1 MVVLPVAGFLY
12 LRCEP
17 LELTHSKPLASSS
30 FIISLG
36 VIGILLSLR
45 SISII
50 YVKYVFVNINI
61 RVLRNINSK
70 GAITTKK
77 RPQCANTES
86 VSIDQLAHKSDT
98 IDPTIVL
105 YHLAGRIANPKGD
118 TMKKK
123 QPNTRHGRAA
133 IYARY
138 SSHNQREASI
148 EQQVKACRELA
159 VRLGLDVVETYED
172 KAISGKSDR
181 RPSFQRLLRD
191 AEKGYFDCV
200 LAWKSNRMGRNMLQA
215 MTNEA
220 RLKDWGVRTFYAEED
235 FDDTAAGRF
244 ALRNMMNVNQ
254 FYSENMAE
262 DITRGM
268 MDNASKCL
276 SNGALPLGYKAGENG
291 RIVLDKAQAA
301 VVQEIYTRVA
311 CGEPFVDIAADL
323 NRGIK

>member
-1 MVVLPVAGFLY
+1 MP
-12 LRCEP
+12 
-17 LELTHSKPLASSS
+17 
-30 FIISLG
+30 
-36 VIGILLSLR
+36 
-45 SISII
+45 
-50 YVKYVFVNINI
+50 
-61 RVLRNINSK
+61 
-70 GAITTKK
+70 TK
-77 RPQCANTES
+77 
-86 VSIDQLAHKSDT
+86 VDT

-244 ALRNMMNVNQ
+244 ALRNMMNVKQ
-254 FYSENMAE
+254 F
-262 DITRGM
+262 
-268 MDNASKCL
+268 
-276 SNGALPLGYKAGENG
+276 
-291 RIVLDKAQAA
+291 
-301 VVQEIYTRVA
+301 
-311 CGEPFVDIAADL
+311 
-323 NRGIK
+323 

>member
-1 MVVLPVAGFLY
+1 MAGRRFTPGI
-12 LRCEP
+12 RPITSGKHP
-17 LELTHSKPLASSS
+17 LNSGSKPAGNWPCGWGWMWWKLTRIKPSAE
-30 FIISLG
+30 
-36 VIGILLSLR
+36 
-45 SISII
+45 
-50 YVKYVFVNINI
+50 N
-61 RVLRNINSK
+61 
-70 GAITTKK
+70 
-77 RPQCANTES
+77 
-86 VSIDQLAHKSDT
+86 
-98 IDPTIVL
+98 PT
-105 YHLAGRIANPKGD
+105 
-118 TMKKK
+118 
-123 QPNTRHGRAA
+123 AA
-133 IYARY
+133 
-138 SSHNQREASI
+138 
-148 EQQVKACRELA
+148 
-159 VRLGLDVVETYED
+159 
-172 KAISGKSDR
+172 
-181 RPSFQRLLRD
+181 PSFQRLLRD

-311 CGEPFVDIAADL
+311 CREPFVDIAADL